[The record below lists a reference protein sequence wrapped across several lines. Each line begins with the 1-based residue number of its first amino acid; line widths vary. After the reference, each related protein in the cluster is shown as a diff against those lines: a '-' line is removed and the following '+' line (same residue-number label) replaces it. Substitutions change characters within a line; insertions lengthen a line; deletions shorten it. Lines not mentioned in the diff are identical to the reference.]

1 MTRNPKNASLSERPL
16 QHALKAKSRH
26 RRKELAALAKAP
38 AAPGLIRSDL
48 VPKLALIECALA
60 DLVVP
65 ARNVRNLL
73 LVVGLLAR
81 ASWIIFATRCACLGP
96 PSAAAASHNAQE
108 QHGNRLDGRVMVQSF
123 TRLGPQAHAGEVW
136 LSIF

>member
-1 MTRNPKNASLSERPL
+1 MHATGFAPLHRQRRP
-16 QHALKAKSRH
+16 QEDFAVVQFV
-26 RRKELAALAKAP
+26 AP
-38 AAPGLIRSDL
+38 D
-48 VPKLALIECALA
+48 